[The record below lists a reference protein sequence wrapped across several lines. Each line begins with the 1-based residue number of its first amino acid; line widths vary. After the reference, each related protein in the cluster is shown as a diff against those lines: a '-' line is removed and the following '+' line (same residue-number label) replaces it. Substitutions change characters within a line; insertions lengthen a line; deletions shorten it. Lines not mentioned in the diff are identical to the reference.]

1 MCGRAIANCLLLATL
16 ALLPA
21 GCARDAG
28 DGATDAAKP
37 GADTPAEAVRG
48 LTRHLVANDLAAFAR
63 DAVPPELHARLDT
76 AWREGRTRWPLDELP
91 FADRHPA
98 MLAALSADGAAQA
111 LQRTFD
117 RQFANAAG
125 ELRNTAATL
134 GLFGV
139 QYVERQGDFSESER
153 QHFAQLVNAVSQ
165 WAITAPLS
173 DGKRAT
179 ESIRLLTAA
188 ARETQLDSP
197 RDFSDAGIDDGL
209 QRMSGVIVAG
219 KQALKLYGLDLDTDL
234 SAMRVTLQSQTG
246 DTAKVRMTYALAG
259 TPIDTVVDVE
269 RRDGRWYVSDF
280 VGNAGAAVEAHA
292 GPRQSREILTQRPG
306 D

>member
-1 MCGRAIANCLLLATL
+1 MGGRTIATFLLLAAL

-21 GCARDAG
+21 GCTRNAG
-28 DGATDAAKP
+28 GDETGTAKP
-37 GADTPAEAVRG
+37 GAAAPADAVRG

-63 DAVPPELHARLDT
+63 DAVPPDLHARLDA

-98 MLAALSADGAAQA
+98 MLAALSADDAPQT

-153 QHFAQLVNAVSQ
+153 QHFAQLVDATSR
-165 WAITAPLS
+165 WAMQAPLS
-173 DGKRAT
+173 DRKHAA

-188 ARETQLDSP
+188 AREARLESP
-197 RDFSDAGIDDGL
+197 EDFASVGMDDAL
-209 QRMSGVIVAG
+209 QRMTGVIAAG
-219 KQALKLYGLDLDTDL
+219 KQALKLYGLDLDADL

-246 DTAKVRMTYALAG
+246 DAAKVRMEYTLAG

-280 VGNAGAAVEAHA
+280 VGNAGAAVAA
-292 GPRQSREILTQRPG
+292 YPVDGL
-306 D
+306 DN